1 MWKYIF
7 STDKPQGNVN
17 WRCFAIEHNHW
28 GGGGGFIMLYLYVLN
43 AHPFVSNMSK
53 NKQKLYV
60 VIIIL
65 RLQNIKP

>member
-1 MWKYIF
+1 
-7 STDKPQGNVN
+7 
-17 WRCFAIEHNHW
+17 
-28 GGGGGFIMLYLYVLN
+28 MLYLYVLN

>member
-7 STDKPQGNVN
+7 STDK
-17 WRCFAIEHNHW
+17 
-28 GGGGGFIMLYLYVLN
+28 LYLYVLN